1 MMIVTIS
8 VSKKSSDTEPRVE
21 LVELPIKVM
30 LFRMVHFG

>member
-1 MMIVTIS
+1 MIVTIS
-8 VSKKSSDTEPRVE
+8 VSKESSVTKRRLQ